1 MNSEQTAR
9 ALRHVIADLLA
20 GPDLAGAACTTTD
33 PDAWFPEQGD
43 GASSR
48 AAKTI
53 CKGGVYHGRR
63 IPPCPVRAA
72 CLSRA
77 LDAPDVITHWG
88 MWAGYTAPKI
98 RRMRKLRAG
107 LRRAIPPASDQAA

>member
-1 MNSEQTAR
+1 MNREKSEQKLGDMITE
-9 ALRHVIADLLA
+9 LLA
-20 GPDLAGAACTTTD
+20 GPDLAGAACTMTD
-33 PDAWFPEQGD
+33 PDAWFPEKGD
-43 GASSR
+43 SVASR
-48 AAKTI
+48 ATKAI
-53 CKGGVYHGRR
+53 CKGGVYRGRR

-98 RRMRKLRAG
+98 RRMRKLRAA
-107 LRRAIPPASDQAA
+107 LRRACPPIQDQAA